1 MSLVGIDLGSTTSL
15 VAVMD
20 GDTPRVL
27 ADEHG
32 EETTP
37 SVVAVAEDGTALV
50 GRPAAELHAMRSE
63 RGVAGFKRD
72 LGKSVTYRLG
82 GRVLGPV
89 ECAAR
94 VLAEMRRIAELR
106 LDRSV
111 HRAVFSVPACFHDR
125 QRRAVRAAAALAR
138 LEVECLVEE
147 PLAAALALG
156 PGRIGVESTVLVI
169 DLGGGCLDIVVLR
182 CREGAFELLA
192 AAGTCR
198 LGGEDFTA
206 ALLKRLE
213 REQRAFVSEGPRG
226 VLRRSLEEAKRRLTW
241 DPEVEV
247 EHGDRRVRIPAEAF
261 VRATSGLT
269 ARLGR
274 ILRRFLRDAGLHA
287 AELDD
292 VLLVGGATRMGVV
305 QNLLA
310 DVLGRF
316 GVARADPLKAVAMG
330 AAVQAALRS

>member
-1 MSLVGIDLGSTTSL
+1 
-15 VAVMD
+15 
-20 GDTPRVL
+20 
-27 ADEHG
+27 
-32 EETTP
+32 
-37 SVVAVAEDGTALV
+37 
-50 GRPAAELHAMRSE
+50 
-63 RGVAGFKRD
+63 
-72 LGKSVTYRLG
+72 
-82 GRVLGPV
+82 
-89 ECAAR
+89 
-94 VLAEMRRIAELR
+94 
-106 LDRSV
+106 
-111 HRAVFSVPACFHDR
+111 
-125 QRRAVRAAAALAR
+125 
-138 LEVECLVEE
+138 
-147 PLAAALALG
+147 
-156 PGRIGVESTVLVI
+156 
-169 DLGGGCLDIVVLR
+169 
-182 CREGAFELLA
+182 
-192 AAGTCR
+192 
-198 LGGEDFTA
+198 
-206 ALLKRLE
+206 
-213 REQRAFVSEGPRG
+213 VSEGPRG